1 VLWRRRRLRSVRR
14 PPAGDPGGPVEAAWR
29 ELENSL
35 QETGEERAPPETA
48 RELLYRLGSSGA
60 AADAFEEE
68 RYGGSTDSAR
78 AREAVL
84 ELKRL
89 TRDKSTAPGR

>member
-1 VLWRRRRLRSVRR
+1 E
-14 PPAGDPGGPVEAAWR
+14 PGGPVEAAWR
-29 ELENSL
+29 ELESAL
-35 QETGEERAPPETA
+35 RETGEERAPPETA

-60 AADAFEEE
+60 AADAFDEE
-68 RYGGSTDSAR
+68 RYGGLTDTAR

-89 TRDKSTAPGR
+89 TRDKTTAPSR